1 MLGTREGR
9 RQLWRGQSHLID
21 RVPFAGLRA
30 LSVWRL
36 RSAIPTLN
44 PSPSILSIRTKRVGV
59 GQVGFELPA
68 QDEASCLPAPP
79 FTPRHRRTFLL
90 LQTFWQRVI
99 TD

>member
-68 QDEASCLPAPP
+68 QDEASPP
-79 FTPRHRRTFLL
+79 SGSSIYTSSPQNLL
-90 LQTFWQRVI
+90 ATSNILAAGYY
-99 TD
+99 